1 LYCESARSL
10 IDLRSILSIA
20 SDLFSL
26 QGVVFGSDDFS
37 ADVGIN
43 GRHTCDAWELMYARQ
58 KLVTTCRLFEN
69 AQPIDMVYIDF
80 KDLDGLK
87 KQAEQGAAW
96 GFTGK
101 QVIHPQQVPIVQ
113 AAFSPSESNVT
124 WAKDLI
130 AAYEKHEREEGK
142 GAFTFRGQTMIDK
155 PLLKRAKY
163 ILNMNR

>member
-80 KDLDGLK
+80 KDLDGLQ
-87 KQAEQGAAW
+87 KQAEQGAA
-96 GFTGK
+96 F
-101 QVIHPQQVPIVQ
+101 IH
-113 AAFSPSESNVT
+113 N
-124 WAKDLI
+124 KCLL
-130 AAYEKHEREEGK
+130 
-142 GAFTFRGQTMIDK
+142 FRLHFHRRNRMLLGQKT
-155 PLLKRAKY
+155 
-163 ILNMNR
+163 